1 MNLLKAFLQ
10 DKVALLMT
18 LVGSMFAVFNLILVL
33 LQLNTT
39 KTVAI
44 IRYNS
49 IALPEFT
56 RGDTKSLYVFALAP
70 FVFLASH
77 IIVSVKM
84 YEKHKGVSIIIMG
97 LSYIVLLFGIIVSS
111 AVINVNK

>member
-1 MNLLKAFLQ
+1 MLKAFLQ
-10 DKVALLMT
+10 DKVTLLMT
-18 LVGSMFAVFNLILVL
+18 LVGLMFAAFNLILVL

-44 IRYNS
+44 VRYNS
-49 IALPEFT
+49 ISLPEFA
-56 RGDTKSLYVFALAP
+56 RGETKSLYVFALAP

-77 IIVSVKM
+77 LIISVKM
-84 YEKHKGVSIIIMG
+84 FEKHKGVSVIIMG
-97 LSYIVLLFGIIVSS
+97 MSYIVMLFGIIVSS

>member
-1 MNLLKAFLQ
+1 MLKAFLQ
-10 DKVALLMT
+10 DKVTLLMT
-18 LVGSMFAVFNLILVL
+18 LVGLMFAAFNLILVL

-44 IRYNS
+44 VRYNS
-49 IALPEFT
+49 ISLPEFA

-70 FVFLASH
+70 FIFLASH
-77 IIVSVKM
+77 LIISVKM
-84 YEKHKGVSIIIMG
+84 FEKHKGVSVIIMG
-97 LSYIVLLFGIIVSS
+97 MSYIVMLFGIIVSS

>member
-1 MNLLKAFLQ
+1 MLKAFLQ
-10 DKVALLMT
+10 DKVTLLMT
-18 LVGSMFAVFNLILVL
+18 LVGLMFAAFNLILVL

-44 IRYNS
+44 VRYNS
-49 IALPEFT
+49 ISLPEFA

-77 IIVSVKM
+77 LIISVKM
-84 YEKHKGVSIIIMG
+84 FEKHKGVSVIIMG
-97 LSYIVLLFGIIVSS
+97 MSYIVMLFGIIVSS